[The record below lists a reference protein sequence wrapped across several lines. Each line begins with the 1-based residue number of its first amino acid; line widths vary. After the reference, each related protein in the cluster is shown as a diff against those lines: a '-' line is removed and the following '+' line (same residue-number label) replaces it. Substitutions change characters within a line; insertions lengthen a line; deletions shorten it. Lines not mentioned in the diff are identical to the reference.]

1 MILNSEQHTKTNVQS
16 VIFLMILL
24 FLTTT
29 NLVAQN
35 FWQKVPLYGGGVNS
49 ISINQTGVIYGTGIT
64 GISKSTDNGD
74 SWQQINNGLELPS
87 INALAVTPNGYIF
100 IAMRNLFESQTDT
113 TSIYR
118 SIDDGNSWTKV
129 YTCQVGED
137 IIDFA
142 VTPNGYIFVS
152 IFNENFYEGRILK
165 SMDDG
170 ITWGNVSIPSL
181 YGKVECLEAN
191 LSGFVYAGAEEG
203 VFRSTDYGS
212 NWTNVAVNFGVYG
225 VQAMGISIQGQ
236 LFAGTWAG
244 SIWFSS
250 DNGDSWTTIYTG
262 NYDSEIATI
271 TINTNNYI
279 FVGFNYTN
287 SENDSSYIL
296 RSSDNGSTWPLN
308 YSISNSKINCI
319 AFNGSGHLFFG
330 SDRSIYRSN
339 DNGTTWNEV
348 INNLT
353 NFAPGHFVTNSLGH
367 TFMDSYGL
375 PLTYTTD
382 NGESWASY
390 DNLNHIWTQ
399 GVAINSNDHIFV
411 GTEHGIFRSVD
422 YGSSWTSVFP
432 DTTWLMGIAINSK
445 DEIFIGT
452 YNETYN
458 DGVFRSSD
466 NGQTWIPA
474 NNGLVYSEGIR
485 TFVFDANGY
494 VYAGSDSGGVF
505 RSMDN
510 GNNWTA
516 VNNGLPEQSIF
527 GLAIDS
533 SGNLFAGTIED
544 LGLTSGGL
552 YRSTDGGQNWQQL
565 TNGLPGSGVSS
576 VVINSQGHIYIS
588 TMTDGV
594 YRSLEGGNSWSAVN
608 SGFPNQGVWSLAI
621 NNEGYIYA
629 GRMDGVYRTI
639 QTTTAS
645 HTVDVVPDPAPTT
658 GKDLIITVTPSE
670 NFLPTSRI
678 LYYRYSGESDWR
690 QIEMETGGETL
701 NFTIPS
707 DSVTYRGIEYYIQLS
722 DGSNVVTYPPTDP
735 QTNPAKVQVTVERQ
749 VVPLNFSSLTYKMV
763 SIPIL
768 LNNSEIDN
776 VLADDY
782 NNYDT
787 KYWRVLR
794 YQTHNDS
801 AGYFEHTRT
810 DSFNTQ
816 GIDSTFTPGNAFWL
830 ITRSGVSFDVEN
842 GLSVN
847 ATDPFYYTLQ
857 PGWNQVGN
865 PFPFPVAVDN
875 ISNFELLDPLIYH
888 DGSEYQYD
896 QTVTVLTP
904 WEGYFVYN
912 TSVDPVT
919 ISIPPVEATTNTRPK
934 IKSKLQT
941 ISDDGYVLQ
950 LSSKL
955 KDTKLVDTQNFLG
968 FSSLATDEKDK
979 FDLFEAPPIGDYLQ
993 VSIMN
998 EKDRFAS
1005 NFKSVSDQGQ
1015 QWDVEIRLSE
1025 YIDKPIEFNLIEWG
1039 VIPEDFKLFIL
1050 DKDYFSA
1057 IPVNNNKFTIEI
1069 NQEFPIRHLKLIIG
1083 TDQYASQN
1091 NGEIPLVPVEYS
1103 LKQNYPNPFNSGTI
1117 IQYQLGKRTPVELS
1131 VFDILGRKV
1140 RTLISAKQTTGFHSI
1155 HWDGL
1160 NDFGTQVA
1168 SGVYFYQLNAGNF
1181 LETKKLLLV
1190 R

>member
-1 MILNSEQHTKTNVQS
+1 MILISEQQNKTNIQS
-16 VIFLMILL
+16 VIFVMILL

-49 ISINQTGVIYGTGIT
+49 IAINQTGVIYAGSEIT
-64 GISKSTDNGD
+64 GISTSTDNGD
-74 SWQQINNGLELPS
+74 SWQQINNGLQLPS

-118 SIDDGNSWTKV
+118 SIDDGNSWIKV
-129 YTCQVGED
+129 YTCQPDED
-137 IIDFA
+137 IVDFA
-142 VTPNGYIFVS
+142 VTPNGYIFAS
-152 IFNENFYEGRILK
+152 IFNENVYEGRILK
-165 SMDDG
+165 SMDEG
-170 ITWGNVSIPSL
+170 LTWGDVIIPSL
-181 YGKVECLEAN
+181 YGQVECLEAN
-191 LSGFVYAGAEEG
+191 LSGFIFAGAEEG

-225 VQAMGISIQGQ
+225 VQAIGISIQGQ
-236 LFAGTWAG
+236 IFAGTWAG
-244 SIWFSS
+244 SIWSSS
-250 DNGDSWTTIYTG
+250 DNGDSWSTIYTG
-262 NYDSEIATI
+262 NYDSEIAAI
-271 TINTNNYI
+271 SINTNNYI

-287 SENDSSYIL
+287 SDNDSSYIL
-296 RSSDNGSTWPLN
+296 RSTTDNDTTWSLN

-319 AFNGSGHLFFG
+319 DFNDSGHLFLG
-330 SDRSIYRSN
+330 SDRNIYRST
-339 DNGTTWNEV
+339 DNGSTWNEI

-353 NFAPGHFVTNSLGH
+353 NFAPGHFVSNSLGH

-390 DNLNHIWTQ
+390 DKLNHIWTQ

-432 DTTWLMGIAINSK
+432 DTTWLMGIAINSN
-445 DEIFIGT
+445 DEIFIG
-452 YNETYN
+452 TYN

-466 NGQTWIPA
+466 NGQTWIAA

-485 TFVFDANGY
+485 TFIFDANGY

-505 RSMDN
+505 RSVDN

-527 GLAIDS
+527 GLAMDS
-533 SGNLFAGTIED
+533 SGYLLAGTIED
-544 LGLTSGGL
+544 LGLTSGGM
-552 YRSTDGGQNWQQL
+552 YRSTDSGQNWQQL
-565 TNGLPGSGVSS
+565 SNGLPGSGVSS

-594 YRSLEGGNSWSAVN
+594 YRSLDGGNSWGAIN
-608 SGFPNQGVWSLAI
+608 SGFPELGTWSLGI
-621 NNEGYIYA
+621 NNDGYIYA
-629 GRMDGVYRTI
+629 GKLDGVYRTV
-639 QTTTAS
+639 QSTTVS
-645 HTVDVVPDPAPTT
+645 HTVDVVPDPTPTT
-658 GKDLIITVTPSE
+658 GEDLVITVTPSE

-690 QIEMETGGETL
+690 QIELETGEGTL

-722 DGSNVVTYPPTDP
+722 DGSNAVTYPPTDP

-749 VVPLNFSSLTYKMV
+749 VVPLNFSTLTYKMI

-782 NNYDT
+782 NNYDI

-794 YQTHNDS
+794 YQTQLDS
-801 AGYFEHTRT
+801 AGYFEHART
-810 DSFNTQ
+810 DSFHTQ

-830 ITRSGVSFDVEN
+830 ITRSGVPFDVEN

-847 ATDPFYYTLQ
+847 ATEPFNYTLQ

-865 PFPFPVAVDN
+865 PFPFAVAVDN
-875 ISNFELLDPLIYH
+875 ISNLDLIEPPVFY
-888 DGSEYQYD
+888 DGTEYKYE
-896 QTVTVLTP
+896 QTIIDP

-912 TSVDPVT
+912 TSTEVVI
-919 ISIPPVEATTNTRPK
+919 ISIPPVEASTRELPK
-934 IKSKLQT
+934 PENRFLSMGE
-941 ISDDGYVLQ
+941 DGYMLQ
-950 LSSKL
+950 LAAKM
-955 KDTKLVDTQNFLG
+955 KNTKLVDTQNFLG
-968 FSSLATDEKDK
+968 FGSLTSDKKDK
-979 FDLFEAPPIGDYLQ
+979 FDLSEAPPIGDYLQ
-993 VSIMN
+993 VSILN

-1005 NFKSVSDQGQ
+1005 NFKSVSEQGQ
-1015 QWDVEIRLSE
+1015 QWDLEICLSE
-1025 YIDKPIEFNLIEWG
+1025 YINKPIEFNLIEWG
-1039 VIPEDFKLFIL
+1039 VLAEDFKLFIL

-1057 IPVNNNKFTIEI
+1057 IPINNNKFSIEV
-1069 NQEFPIRHLKLIIG
+1069 NREFPVRHLKLIIG

-1140 RTLISAKQTTGFHSI
+1140 RTLISEKQTTGFHSVP
-1155 HWDGL
+1155 WDGL

-1181 LETKKLLLV
+1181 IETKKLLLV